1 MSRRPALHSAS
12 VSAGWLILSAAITGL
27 LGCGGSSSPSTST
40 STSVVQNPPVG
51 GYSGPA
57 IAGKAF
63 AGAQPLIGASVQLY
77 SAGSSGNGSAGT
89 ALLTPAVTTDS
100 AGSFSISSGYTCPG
114 SGSEVYAIARGGK
127 AGAAASAN
135 AAIAYFT
142 ALGPCSKLPAT
153 IVVNEVTT
161 ATGVYALAQFLAPG
175 GNLGASATN
184 AAGLENAFD
193 TAAALADV
201 STGVSPGSSFASN
214 GSSPA
219 ATINTL
225 ANALSACGVSAG
237 SGCTPLLTAATRSG
251 SAVPADTL
259 DAALNIV
266 HNPAANIAAVYSLA
280 LSSPVF
286 APGLS
291 SAPADLTLYVDY
303 SGGGLNLPTGL
314 GVDGNGNVW
323 VANYGNAAS
332 LFSPLGKPVF
342 INGIT
347 GFGLSASYGL
357 AIDASNNA
365 WIPNEPSTGLAGNS
379 VSVLNPSGQSI
390 AGVAG
395 FTSGGLNY
403 PISIAVDSDGSA
415 WVVDYGNS
423 HLTHLSSTGQAL
435 SGSSGYA
442 SPQLAFPVAVAIDG
456 NHNAWVA
463 NQGSGTVTRVAMDG
477 SQFTSYAC
485 CNAPS
490 NLAIDRTGNVWLAN
504 FYSDSISEVSAGGAI
519 LSTGYTGGGLSHPQ
533 AIAID
538 GGGNLWIANY
548 RGSSITEL
556 AGAGGG
562 TPGTA
567 LSPSSGYGPHTA
579 MRQSYSI
586 AVDASGNLWISNL
599 GSNSVTE
606 FVGIAAPVRTP
617 LVGPPSM
624 P

>member
-1 MSRRPALHSAS
+1 VSRRPAPSSAF
-12 VSAGWLILSAAITGL
+12 VPAGWLLLSAFVAGL
-27 LGCGGSSSPSTST
+27 GGCGGSSSTST
-40 STSVVQNPPVG
+40 DIVQNPPPS

-57 IAGKAF
+57 IAGKAS

-77 SAGSSGNGSAGT
+77 SAGSSGNGSAGI

-100 AGSFSISSGYTCPG
+100 AGSFSISSGYTCPA

-127 AGAAASAN
+127 AGAAVSAN
-135 AAIAYFT
+135 AAIAYFA
-142 ALGPCSKLPAT
+142 ALGPCSKLPASF
-153 IVVNEVTT
+153 VVNEVTT
-161 ATGVYALAQFLAPG
+161 TAGVYALTQFMSSG
-175 GNLGASATN
+175 GNVGASATN
-184 AAGLENAFD
+184 GTGLQNAFN
-193 TAAALADV
+193 TAAALADL
-201 STGVSPGSSFASN
+201 SSGASPGSSFASN
-214 GSSPA
+214 GASPA
-219 ATINTL
+219 AMIDTL
-225 ANALSACGVSAG
+225 ANALNACGVSSG
-237 SGCTPLLTAATRSG
+237 SVCTSLFAAATRSG
-251 SAVPADTL
+251 SAGPANTL

-266 HNPAANIAAVYSLA
+266 RSPATNVAAVYSLA

-286 APGLS
+286 APALS

-303 SGGGLNLPTGL
+303 SGGGLNQPTDL

-342 INGIT
+342 SNGIT

-357 AIDASNNA
+357 AIDANNNV

-390 AGVAG
+390 AGTAG
-395 FTSGGLNY
+395 FTNGGLNY
-403 PISIAVDSDGSA
+403 PIAVAMDSDGSA

-435 SGSSGYA
+435 SGSTGYA
-442 SPQLAFPVAVAIDG
+442 NPQLAFPVAVAVDQ

-463 NQGSGTVTRVAMDG
+463 NQGSGTVTRVSPDG

-490 NLAIDRTGNVWLAN
+490 NLALDGSGNVWVAN
-504 FYSDSISEVSAGGAI
+504 FYSDSISEISAAGTI
-519 LSTGYTGGGLSHPQ
+519 LSTGYNGGGLSHPQ

-538 GGGNLWIANY
+538 GAGNLWIANY

-556 AGAGGG
+556 AGAGSG
-562 TPGTA
+562 TPGVA
-567 LSPSSGYGPHTA
+567 LSPSTGYGPHTA
-579 MRQSYSI
+579 MSESYSI
-586 AVDASGNLWISNL
+586 AVDASGNLWISNV
-599 GSNSVTE
+599 GSNTVTE
-606 FVGIAAPVRTP
+606 FVGLAAPVRTP
-617 LVGPPSM
+617 LVGPPSA

>member
-1 MSRRPALHSAS
+1 MSRRPALHAAF
-12 VSAGWLILSAAITGL
+12 VPAGWLIFSAAIAGI
-27 LGCGGSSSPSTST
+27 LGCGGSSSTSTST

-57 IAGKAF
+57 IAGKVF

-89 ALLTPAVTTDS
+89 ALLTPAVTTDAS
-100 AGSFSISSGYTCPG
+100 GAFSIPSGYTCAA

-127 AGAAASAN
+127 PGAAASAN
-135 AAIAYFT
+135 AAIAYFA
-142 ALGPCSKLPAT
+142 ALGPCSKLPAS

-161 ATGVYALAQFLAPG
+161 AAGVYALAQFLAPG
-175 GNLGASATN
+175 GNVGAIATN
-184 AAGLENAFD
+184 AIGLGNAFD

-201 STGVSPGSSFASN
+201 STGASPGSSFASN
-214 GSSPA
+214 GTSPA
-219 ATINTL
+219 ATIDTF

-237 SGCTPLLTAATRSG
+237 SACTSLFAAATRSG
-251 SAVPADTL
+251 SSVPTDTL

-266 HNPAANIAAVYSLA
+266 HNPAANVGAVYSLA
-280 LSSPVF
+280 SSSPVF
-286 APGLS
+286 APALS

-303 SGGGLNLPTGL
+303 SGGGLNEPTGL
-314 GVDGNGNVW
+314 GIDGNGSVW

-332 LFSPLGKPVF
+332 LFSPQGKPVF
-342 INGIT
+342 SNGIA

-357 AIDASNNA
+357 AVDASNDA
-365 WIPNEPSTGLAGNS
+365 WIPNEPSTGMAGNS

-390 AGVAG
+390 AGATG
-395 FTSGGLNY
+395 FTNGGLNY
-403 PISIAVDSDGSA
+403 PIAVAIDSDGSA

-423 HLTHLSSTGQAL
+423 HLTHLSSSGQAL

-442 SPQLAFPVAVAIDG
+442 SPQIAFPVAVAVDG
-456 NHNAWVA
+456 SHNAWVA
-463 NQGSGTVTRVAMDG
+463 NQGSGTVTRVSPDG

-490 NLAIDRTGNVWLAN
+490 NLAIDRSGNVWLTN
-504 FYSDSISEVSAGGAI
+504 FYSDSISEVSGAGAV

-538 GGGNLWIANY
+538 GAGNLWIANY

-556 AGAGGG
+556 SGAGSG
-562 TPGTA
+562 TPGAA
-567 LSPSSGYGPHTA
+567 LSPAIGYGLHTA

-599 GSNSVTE
+599 GSNTVTE
-606 FVGIAAPVRTP
+606 FVGLAAPVRTP
-617 LVGPPSM
+617 LVGPPST